1 MKEYQ
6 KRVVEEKIDLDNKLI
21 KLNNFIESDKFEDVD
36 EDEQDRLTRQGAA
49 MQEYSLVLEERIAA
63 FEENDEEVEDDDD
76 EEKEVEDEDES

>member
-63 FEENDEEVEDDDD
+63 FDEDD
-76 EEKEVEDEDES
+76 EEEDEDES

>member
-6 KRVVEEKIDLDNKLI
+6 KRVVEEKTDLDSKLI

-63 FEENDEEVEDDDD
+63 FDEDD
-76 EEKEVEDEDES
+76 EEEDEDES